1 VVQFCHELVE
11 ELQLSSQEKHRISF
25 TFLGSYREACLD
37 EKLLRQILTNLL
49 SNALKYSPDGG
60 KIYFELAFAQD
71 TVTFRIQDEGIG
83 IPLKDQAQLFEV
95 FYRSSNVGTISGTG
109 LGLAIVKRCV
119 DVHQGQISVESNVG
133 VGTTFIV
140 TLPLKPQT
148 LNVTLAEPNAVSD
161 AKSL

>member
-1 VVQFCHELVE
+1 
-11 ELQLSSQEKHRISF
+11 
-25 TFLGSYREACLD
+25 
-37 EKLLRQILTNLL
+37 LL